1 MVGGELGSGQP
12 PLGSH
17 LEFVSELVSG
27 WFSFGYISPKFKVLC
42 DPYSPG
48 STITKKGEKRT
59 GRSRPAERDAASL
72 SSGCDAMR
80 PIPWAAFGGSKL
92 YKGIEIPWGIA

>member
-59 GRSRPAERDAASL
+59 GRRVGPASARDSVSL
-72 SSGCDAMR
+72 LRLRCDATHSV
-80 PIPWAAFGGSKL
+80 GGV
-92 YKGIEIPWGIA
+92 WGLEAV